1 MPARAMWKAELGIGN
16 VTVPVKLYAAVQ
28 DAQIHFRLLHAKDLL
43 PVEQQMVDP
52 VEDQRVAKEQI
63 QRGIQV
69 AEGTFVVLTDKDRE
83 QVEPK
88 PSRRIEVEQLVDPT
102 LLDFRW
108 FERPY
113 YLGPDGD
120 DEGYFALA
128 QALEDQGRLGIAR
141 WVMRKKHYRG
151 ALGARDGYLT
161 LETLRASEELM
172 QIERV
177 VPPKN
182 RAPDQRELKMAE
194 QLIGMLEGPFEPEAY
209 KDEYRERVLSL
220 VEAKAKGRVVR
231 LAKAA
236 PRESEGSLLE
246 TLQASVQAG
255 RKKAS
260 SG

>member
-1 MPARAMWKAELGIGN
+1 MWKAELAIGE

-28 DAQIHFRLLHAKDLL
+28 DAQVHFRLLHAKDLV
-43 PVEQQMVDP
+43 PVEQRMVDP
-52 VEDQRVAKEQI
+52 VEDQRVEKEQI

-69 AEGTFVVLTDKDRE
+69 AEGTFVVLTDADRE

-88 PSRRIEVEQLVDPT
+88 PSRRIEVEQLVDAS

-128 QALEDQGRLGIAR
+128 QALEDHGRLGIAR

-151 ALGARDGYLT
+151 ALGARGGYLT
-161 LETLRASEELM
+161 LETLRAAEELLR
-172 QIERV
+172 IERI
-177 VPPKN
+177 VPPEN

-194 QLIGMLEGPFEPEAY
+194 QLISMLEGPFEPDAY

-231 LAKAA
+231 LAKAV
-236 PRESEGSLLE
+236 PREREGSLLE